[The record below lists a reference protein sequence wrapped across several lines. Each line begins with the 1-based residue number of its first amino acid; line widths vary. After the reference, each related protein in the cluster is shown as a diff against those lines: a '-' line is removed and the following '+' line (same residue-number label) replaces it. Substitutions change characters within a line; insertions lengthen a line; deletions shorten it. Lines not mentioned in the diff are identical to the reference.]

1 MSSGKNLI
9 VTLAWRNIWRNKRRT
24 IITVSAV
31 VFAVTLSVFTWC
43 FAIGEHE
50 MMISNTLKIHTGNLQ
65 IHDLGY
71 WEDKTIYKSF
81 IPPEE
86 LIGFLEKDKRI
97 GAYVKRLNVDALI
110 SSGSDTGG
118 VLLIGVEPER
128 ELEFSSIKKKMVRG
142 KYLKPGDPKGI
153 VLGETLAK
161 NLNVNVSDSIIVI
174 CQDFYGGIG
183 AAKYILTGT
192 FKSGSPDMDR
202 SMAFITLD
210 AAQYLL
216 SMDGK
221 VSEVAIFLSES
232 RSLKKVTRD
241 IKEIVDPE
249 EFEVMTWDEMLPGLV
264 QAIEMDNAFGVI
276 FFGMIILVVIFG
288 ILNTILMAVM
298 ERYREFGVMMA
309 LGTKPRDIVKLV
321 LIESAF
327 IAILGI
333 IIGNFLG
340 FGITYYFTIVPIDL
354 AKYAETLATFGM
366 DTEVYTKIYV
376 WVFVITDIVILF
388 STLLSA
394 LYPAI
399 KASRLKPVRALRY
412 V

>member
-1 MSSGKNLI
+1 MSGGKNLI

-31 VFAVTLSVFTWC
+31 VFAVTLSIFTWC
-43 FAIGEHE
+43 FAVGEHE

-86 LIGFLEKDKRI
+86 LTVFLEKDKRI

-128 ELEFSSIKKKMVRG
+128 ELEFSSIKKKKVSG
-142 KYLKPGDPKGI
+142 EYLKPGDSKGI
-153 VLGETLAK
+153 FLGETLAK
-161 NLNVNVSDSIIVI
+161 NLNVKVSDSIIVI
-174 CQDFYGGIG
+174 CQDYYGAIS

-216 SMDGK
+216 SMDDK

-241 IKEIVDPE
+241 INGFLDPE
-249 EFEVMTWDEMLPGLV
+249 KFEVMTWDEMLPGLV

-276 FFGMIILVVIFG
+276 FFGLIILVVIFG

-333 IIGNFLG
+333 IIGNILG

-354 AKYAETLATFGM
+354 AEYAETLATFGM
-366 DTEVYTKIYV
+366 DTEIYTKIYV